1 MRRPALWTLP
11 GVAALAL
18 LPLAAGSF
26 TARAASSSPEA
37 LRNEAMRLFE
47 KARSSVEDRREGYLL
62 AAKKVVEA
70 AAILEGKSKRS
81 RTDDEL
87 LVELQSLFYW
97 IRKMTPLGL
106 DLEALRP
113 GSPTGKKPTTA
124 TGPPDETP
132 TVRPPPRPKPKPKRR
147 GVSSRYRGLPAYMKP
162 IADTIRDRFERGYI
176 SVHEVDKMRYEYF
189 LRDLRQVVFLKK
201 NPERPLEAAALIFQ
215 ATDEF
220 GLNYTGSTCSLVRM
234 QACLELD
241 RLQRS
246 EPGGDLSSRDL
257 GLLKKAYTVLAGCPY
272 DLDPGVEYFEAIR
285 QAGVK
290 HPDATLGLALAKL
303 GQAYIVSQAKV
314 AFAKNHRFGRNKLRR
329 WFGRSAERAWMTA
342 FNKHVW
348 PKAQFEAVVEDSRRL
363 FREYAKARPR
373 GDIYEA
379 YSECFWHWYYKR
391 TKEFNAKAR
400 EAFARFDRQERSD
413 AERTLLR
420 ILICRWMRKNGFVD
434 HDRVKWE

>member
-1 MRRPALWTLP
+1 
-11 GVAALAL
+11 
-18 LPLAAGSF
+18 
-26 TARAASSSPEA
+26 
-37 LRNEAMRLFE
+37 MRLFA
-47 KARSSVEDRREGYLL
+47 KARSSGQGNREDLLL
-62 AAKKVVEA
+62 AAKKVVKA
-70 AAILEGKSKRS
+70 VAILEGKSKRS
-81 RTDDEL
+81 RTEDEL
-87 LVELQSLFYW
+87 LVEPQSLRYW
-97 IRKMTPLGL
+97 IRKMTPIGL

-113 GSPTGKKPTTA
+113 ASPTEKKPTTA
-124 TGPPDETP
+124 TGPPDKP
-132 TVRPPPRPKPKPKRR
+132 PAVRPPPRPKRRRKR
-147 GVSSRYRGLPAYMKP
+147 GGASSRYRGLPAYMGP
-162 IADTIRDRFERGYI
+162 IADTIRERYERGYI
-176 SVHEVDKMRYEYF
+176 SVQQVDKMRYEYF

-220 GLNYTGSTCSLVRM
+220 GLNYAGSTCSLVRM

-241 RLQRS
+241 RLERRG
-246 EPGGDLSSRDL
+246 PGGDLSSRDL
-257 GLLKKAYTVLAGCPY
+257 KLLKKAYTVLAGCPY

-303 GQAYIVSQAKV
+303 GQAYIVSQAVV
-314 AFAKNHRFGRNKLRR
+314 ASAQNHRFGRDKLLK
-329 WFGRSAERAWMTA
+329 WFGRSAQRAWTTA
-342 FNKHVW
+342 FNKHAW
-348 PKAQFEAVVEDSRRL
+348 SKARLEAVVEDSRRL
-363 FREYAKARPR
+363 FREYAKAQPR

-413 AERTLLR
+413 AEKTLLR
-420 ILICRWMRKNGFVD
+420 ILICRWMRKNGLVD